1 MISLGENKLPVL
13 IHHTVDNK
21 MTSHEDA
28 VVHFIHSIQKKTGL
42 SAEKAA
48 ELFLKTN
55 QGCN

>member
-1 MISLGENKLPVL
+1 
-13 IHHTVDNK
+13 
-21 MTSHEDA
+21 MTSHEDE
-28 VVHFIHSIQKKTGL
+28 VVHFINSITKKTGL